1 MTAPGKISFLI
12 TLGVAAID
20 MLSCAFISATV
31 LFVMFL
37 VPASSSGSTA
47 AGNQNV
53 LMVHWSANVAEGSII
68 GLEIG
73 PKTDPT
79 MIWSDSGDT
88 ELNSLCA
95 RLSKLTVQGACTLLA
110 PGSEAETKHGTLE
123 GALAIAE
130 PISGEWGLTLVYAD
144 SAPRGNAEVF
154 DDLAATLTVVGS
166 DASVVE
172 ITLAAG
178 EEKSILQAQDA
189 DVATLTKIL
198 QIQ

>member
-1 MTAPGKISFLI
+1 MTAPGKISFFI

-79 MIWSDSGDT
+79 MIWPDSGDT

-95 RLSKLTVQGACTLLA
+95 RLSKLTVQEACTLLA
-110 PGSEAETKHGTLE
+110 PGSEAKHGTLE

-154 DDLAATLTVVGS
+154 DDLAVTLTVVGS
-166 DASVVE
+166 DASVVD

-189 DVATLTKIL
+189 DVPTLTKIL